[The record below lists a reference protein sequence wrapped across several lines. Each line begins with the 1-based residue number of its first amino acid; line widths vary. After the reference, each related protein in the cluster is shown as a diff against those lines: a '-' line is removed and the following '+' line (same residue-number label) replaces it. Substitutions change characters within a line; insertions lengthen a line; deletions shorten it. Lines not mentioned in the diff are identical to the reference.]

1 LADNPRG
8 NAAGKGSEPQ
18 FRVEAPQI
26 SRPKGGGAISGMG
39 EKFAANPV
47 TGTGSMTVPIYSS
60 PGRSGFGPK
69 LSLSYDS
76 GSGNSPY
83 GFGWSLSIPAI
94 TRKTDK
100 GLPQYADAIE
110 SDTFL
115 LSGAEDLMPALVQSG
130 GDWIRDVTPSRTAF
144 GPDGHSHTYA
154 IHQYRPRVEG
164 LFSRIERWI
173 NTTDATDTFWRTISK
188 ENITTWYGKTT
199 ESRTYDPADPSR
211 IFSWSIC
218 ESYDDKGNVISYR
231 YKPEDSAGIDTTQA
245 NERNRSVQTRSSKH
259 YLKHVYYGN
268 RTPYF
273 PDLAVA
279 TPVLPPDTGWRF
291 QLVFDYGEHDP
302 SNPTPQ
308 DAGQWSVRP
317 DAFSSYRPAFEVRT
331 YRLCR
336 RVLMFHHFD
345 TEPNVGVN
353 CLVRSTDFVHAQP
366 SGDTV
371 QASYSFLLSVSQTG
385 YRRSG
390 VGSYVSSSLPPLEFG
405 YTDAAIDETLH
416 DVDRASLENL
426 PYGLDGSH
434 YRWMDLDGEGLNG
447 ILTEQGGS
455 WFYKA
460 NLSPANPQSL
470 PQFAPV
476 QVVRRQPSP
485 AAISSSGPQLMN
497 LSGNGRLDLV
507 DFDRPTPGYY
517 ERTADAD
524 WEPFKSFQTLPVLD
538 WRDPNLKFVDLT
550 GDGLPDLLITEE
562 DALCWHESLGTE
574 GFGAERRVLQA
585 VDEEKGPQVIFADG
599 TESIFLADLSGD
611 GLTDLVRI
619 RNGEVCYWP
628 NLGYGRFGAKV
639 AMDQAPR
646 FDRPELF
653 DARRIRIADIDG
665 SGTSDLIYFASTGI
679 DLYFNRSGNS
689 WGARRTLD
697 HFPSVES
704 LSSATTLDLLG
715 NGTACLVWSS
725 PLAGSSRRPMRYI
738 DLMGGQKPHL
748 LTRVTNN
755 LGSETIVQYAASTKF
770 YVADKLAGTPWVTRL
785 PFPVHVVEQVQTF
798 DYVSRNC
805 FVTRYAYHH
814 GYFDG
819 VEREFRGFGRV
830 DQFDTE
836 QFATLSNTTDF
847 PQAVNLDESSHVPP
861 VCIRTW
867 FHTGAFVEEA
877 GISKYLEHEYYS
889 EGDSSDAMAG
899 LTESERALMLLDDT
913 VLPAAILLPDGS
925 RIPYDPSGE
934 ELREACRALRGSK
947 LRQEIYAFDG
957 SDEEDRPY
965 SVTESNYTIEVMQPQ
980 GPNRYGVFYTHARE
994 AIEYRYERK
1003 LYKVVGTTLTD
1014 PNAGPPAKT
1023 AADPRVAHTVT
1034 LNVDPFGNVLESAS
1048 IAYGRRYLD
1057 PALTAADQARQS
1069 ALLSTVNENIYTSAV
1084 STDDAWRAPL
1094 PAETSTYELIQAA
1107 PAANV
1112 AGITNLFE
1120 FDELLSAIENA
1131 SDGTHDIAF
1140 EDLNPALNAGEP
1152 YRRLIARTRT
1162 LYRPDDMGAAAG
1174 DPLAL
1179 LPLTQLQPLALPG
1192 AAYKMVFTPGLI
1204 AQVYERNGGALLPAP
1219 AGVLASVAGDGGGY
1233 VDLDGDG
1240 AFWLSSGRQFYLP
1253 TAPASPQE
1261 LNEAK
1266 AHFFV
1271 ARRFEDAFR
1280 NATTVDYDQYDLLVA
1295 SSTDAAGN
1303 QSTAVSDYRVLAPSL
1318 ITDPNGNQ
1326 SAAAFDALGLVAAG
1340 AVMGKSGE
1348 SLGDLPTG
1356 FSADLSQA
1364 QIDAFFDAA
1373 DPHTVAAPLLGNAT
1387 TRVVYDVNRFFRTR
1401 TNAPNDPSQWLP
1413 TFAATIARET
1423 HLSDLAAGASS
1434 ALQITFSYS
1443 DGFGREIQKK
1453 MQAEAGPVVDGGPV
1467 VDPRWVAN
1475 GWTILNNKGKTVRK
1489 YEPFFSRLAK
1499 GHQFEFGV
1507 TAGVS
1512 SILCYD
1518 PAERVVA
1525 TIHANHTYE
1534 KSVFD
1539 PWHQAT
1545 WDVNDTVAQDDPTAD
1560 PDVGDYFLRLPATD
1574 FSPTWRVQRAG
1585 GGLGAQEQAAAT
1597 KAAVHANTPGIA
1609 YFDTLGRTFLTVA
1622 DNGAGGQYPVHTIR
1636 DIQNFERAIVDPLG
1650 RTVMIY
1656 DYTMTGDRIHQSSME
1671 AGHRWML
1678 NDASGKPIRA
1688 FDSRGHNL
1696 RTEYDAL
1703 RRPINLFVLGTGG
1716 ANSDA
1721 RTTAGEVLFEK
1732 IDYGEGQPS
1741 DKALNLR
1748 SRVFRHRD
1756 TAGVVINMVTD
1767 PLTGK
1772 PVAYD
1777 FKGNLLGSS
1786 RQFIADHTA
1795 LPDWS
1800 KPAPPMLADVLINTT
1815 RYDALNRVTVARAPD
1830 GSVVHPV
1837 YNAASLLDSV
1847 TVNLLGSGTATA
1859 FVGNIDYDAQG
1870 RRVLIEYGIKG
1881 APSAVTAYTYDPLT
1895 FRLAHQT
1902 TTRPGFPAAQQL
1914 AQDLAYTYDP
1924 AGNITHIQDNAQ
1936 QTIYFNNRKVE
1947 PSADYTY
1954 DAIYRLVQASGR
1966 EQLGLTGAVPDA
1978 PWPSNYNDVPRVQLA
1993 HPGDGNAMGTYD
2005 EQYQYDNTGNFLKLT
2020 HTGSNPASPG
2030 WNRTYTYTEASL
2042 LEPGKFSNRLT
2053 RTTVAGTVPWI
2064 ENYTHDL
2071 HGNMTAMPQLQ
2082 QMQWDFKDR
2091 LLMSQRQAINPG
2103 DADGTAHQG
2112 ERTFYVYG
2120 AGGERVRKVTESA
2133 AGKKIKERLYGGV
2146 VEVYREY
2153 DGAGNTTLERQTL
2166 HVMDNKRR
2174 IALVETRTGGAS
2186 AIRFQFDN
2194 HLGTAC
2200 LELDTAG
2207 AVITYEEYY
2216 PYGSTSY
2223 QAGRSAAEVSLK
2235 RYRYT
2240 GKERD
2245 DETGFNY
2252 HGARYYM
2259 TWTGRWVSCD
2269 PAGLGDG
2276 VNIYQFVRS
2285 NPIKLVDPNGSDS
2298 NSPTPE
2304 LVSPKTEFMFHPL
2317 SNLHFGLTEST
2328 SRITLAFVGDVQL
2341 AQNELITKKDIN
2353 GGPLTS
2359 ITSGAYIH
2367 SGYLSLNTSLRT
2379 LSIGADISLDRH
2391 FTGLGSLPSDYR
2403 LQATFRPVLTE
2414 TKTGFDIVRFNGSLR
2429 ETLYGVEF
2437 SGNLHSGPLP
2447 KNLLDYSRIATGL
2460 VTSLA
2465 DGKSLGDGVKRFATG
2480 TLGLEFSFRAKLE
2493 LLNLFPSTFISGHIG
2508 DSTEVTAKGLVAA
2521 PAGSIFSVT
2530 APLLGLYE
2538 IYSKNG
2544 TNFEFLGGAL
2554 VVPSIENITKGKGGL
2569 EAFPTYGFLRT
2580 SVDRKVGPGE
2590 LKFSLEGSLS
2600 AKELVAPS
2608 PRGLDFN
2615 QTYDLINKGV
2625 QPDIPAALK
2634 TTATLS
2640 YTY

>member
-1 LADNPRG
+1 
-8 NAAGKGSEPQ
+8 
-18 FRVEAPQI
+18 
-26 SRPKGGGAISGMG
+26 M
-39 EKFAANPV
+39 
-47 TGTGSMTVPIYSS
+47 MPI
-60 PGRSGFGPK
+60 
-69 LSLSYDS
+69 
-76 GSGNSPY
+76 
-83 GFGWSLSIPAI
+83 
-94 TRKTDK
+94 
-100 GLPQYADAIE
+100 
-110 SDTFL
+110 
-115 LSGAEDLMPALVQSG
+115 
-130 GDWIRDVTPSRTAF
+130 
-144 GPDGHSHTYA
+144 
-154 IHQYRPRVEG
+154 
-164 LFSRIERWI
+164 
-173 NTTDATDTFWRTISK
+173 
-188 ENITTWYGKTT
+188 
-199 ESRTYDPADPSR
+199 
-211 IFSWSIC
+211 
-218 ESYDDKGNVISYR
+218 
-231 YKPEDSAGIDTTQA
+231 
-245 NERNRSVQTRSSKH
+245 
-259 YLKHVYYGN
+259 
-268 RTPYF
+268 
-273 PDLAVA
+273 AV
-279 TPVLPPDTGWRF
+279 R
-291 QLVFDYGEHDP
+291 
-302 SNPTPQ
+302 
-308 DAGQWSVRP
+308 
-317 DAFSSYRPAFEVRT
+317 
-331 YRLCR
+331 C
-336 RVLMFHHFD
+336 
-345 TEPNVGVN
+345 
-353 CLVRSTDFVHAQP
+353 
-366 SGDTV
+366 
-371 QASYSFLLSVSQTG
+371 
-385 YRRSG
+385 
-390 VGSYVSSSLPPLEFG
+390 
-405 YTDAAIDETLH
+405 
-416 DVDRASLENL
+416 
-426 PYGLDGSH
+426 
-434 YRWMDLDGEGLNG
+434 
-447 ILTEQGGS
+447 
-455 WFYKA
+455 
-460 NLSPANPQSL
+460 
-470 PQFAPV
+470 
-476 QVVRRQPSP
+476 
-485 AAISSSGPQLMN
+485 
-497 LSGNGRLDLV
+497 
-507 DFDRPTPGYY
+507 
-517 ERTADAD
+517 
-524 WEPFKSFQTLPVLD
+524 
-538 WRDPNLKFVDLT
+538 
-550 GDGLPDLLITEE
+550 
-562 DALCWHESLGTE
+562 
-574 GFGAERRVLQA
+574 
-585 VDEEKGPQVIFADG
+585 
-599 TESIFLADLSGD
+599 
-611 GLTDLVRI
+611 
-619 RNGEVCYWP
+619 
-628 NLGYGRFGAKV
+628 
-639 AMDQAPR
+639 
-646 FDRPELF
+646 
-653 DARRIRIADIDG
+653 
-665 SGTSDLIYFASTGI
+665 
-679 DLYFNRSGNS
+679 
-689 WGARRTLD
+689 
-697 HFPSVES
+697 
-704 LSSATTLDLLG
+704 
-715 NGTACLVWSS
+715 
-725 PLAGSSRRPMRYI
+725 
-738 DLMGGQKPHL
+738 
-748 LTRVTNN
+748 
-755 LGSETIVQYAASTKF
+755 
-770 YVADKLAGTPWVTRL
+770 
-785 PFPVHVVEQVQTF
+785 
-798 DYVSRNC
+798 
-805 FVTRYAYHH
+805 
-814 GYFDG
+814 
-819 VEREFRGFGRV
+819 
-830 DQFDTE
+830 
-836 QFATLSNTTDF
+836 
-847 PQAVNLDESSHVPP
+847 
-861 VCIRTW
+861 
-867 FHTGAFVEEA
+867 
-877 GISKYLEHEYYS
+877 
-889 EGDSSDAMAG
+889 
-899 LTESERALMLLDDT
+899 
-913 VLPAAILLPDGS
+913 
-925 RIPYDPSGE
+925 
-934 ELREACRALRGSK
+934 
-947 LRQEIYAFDG
+947 
-957 SDEEDRPY
+957 
-965 SVTESNYTIEVMQPQ
+965 
-980 GPNRYGVFYTHARE
+980 
-994 AIEYRYERK
+994 
-1003 LYKVVGTTLTD
+1003 
-1014 PNAGPPAKT
+1014 
-1023 AADPRVAHTVT
+1023 
-1034 LNVDPFGNVLESAS
+1034 
-1048 IAYGRRYLD
+1048 
-1057 PALTAADQARQS
+1057 
-1069 ALLSTVNENIYTSAV
+1069 
-1084 STDDAWRAPL
+1084 
-1094 PAETSTYELIQAA
+1094 QAA
-1107 PAANV
+1107 PAANI
-1112 AGITNLFE
+1112 ASITNLFG
-1120 FDELLSAIENA
+1120 FGELLAAIEAA

-1140 EDLNPALNAGEP
+1140 EDPNPALNGGEP

-1179 LPLTQLQPLALPG
+1179 LPLTQLQPRALPG
-1192 AAYKMVFTPGLI
+1192 AAYKMVFTPGLV
-1204 AQVYERNGGALLPAP
+1204 AQIYQRNGSALVPAP
-1219 AGVLASVAGDGGGY
+1219 PTVLGSVAADGGGY

-1240 AFWLSSGRQFYLP
+1240 AFWLPSGRQFYLP
-1253 TAPASPQE
+1253 TAPAPPQE

-1266 AHFFV
+1266 QHFFV
-1271 ARRFEDAFR
+1271 PRRFEDAFR
-1280 NATTVDYDQYDLLVA
+1280 NPTSVTYDQYDLLIA
-1295 SSTDAAGN
+1295 ASTDAAGN
-1303 QSTAVSDYRVLAPSL
+1303 QSTAVADYRVLAPSL

-1348 SLGDLPTG
+1348 NLGDLLTG
-1356 FSADLSQA
+1356 FSADLSQG

-1373 DPHTVAAPLLGNAT
+1373 DTHTVAAPLLGNAT

-1423 HLSDLAAGASS
+1423 HLSDLAADATSP
-1434 ALQITFSYS
+1434 LQITFSYS

-1467 VDPRWVAN
+1467 VDPRWAAN
-1475 GWTILNNKGKTVRK
+1475 GWTILNNKGKAVRK

-1499 GHQFEFGV
+1499 GHQFEFGITV
-1507 TAGVS
+1507 GVS

-1560 PDVGDYFLRLPATD
+1560 PDVGDYFLRLPAAD

-1585 GGLGAQEQAAAT
+1585 GGLGAQEQTAAT

-1609 YFDTLGRTFLTVA
+1609 YFDTLGRTFLTVS
-1622 DNGAGGQYPVHTIR
+1622 DNGAGGQYPVHTVR

-1650 RTVMIY
+1650 RTVMVY

-1678 NDASGKPIRA
+1678 NDAAGKAIRA

-1703 RRPINLFVLGTGG
+1703 RRPINLFVLGTG
-1716 ANSDA
+1716 ATNSDP

-1732 IDYGEGQPS
+1732 IEYGEGQVS

-1756 TAGVVINMVTD
+1756 TAGIAINMVTD
-1767 PLTGK
+1767 PLTAK

-1795 LPDWS
+1795 LADWS
-1800 KPAPPMLADVLINTT
+1800 KPAPPMLGGVFINTT
-1815 RYDALNRVTVARAPD
+1815 QYDALNRVSVARAPD

-1847 TVNLLGSGTATA
+1847 SVTLPGSGTATS

-1870 RRVLIEYGIKG
+1870 RRVLIEYGTKG
-1881 APSAVTAYTYDPLT
+1881 APTASTAYSYDPLT

-1936 QTIYFNNRKVE
+1936 QTIYFNNRRVE

-1954 DAIYRLVQASGR
+1954 DAIYRLIQASGR
-1966 EQLGLTGAVPDA
+1966 EQLGLTGGVPDA

-2005 EQYQYDNTGNFLKLT
+2005 EQYQYDNTGNFLKLI

-2030 WNRTYTYTEASL
+2030 WNRTYVYREASL
-2042 LEPGKFSNRLT
+2042 LEPGKISNRLT
-2053 RTTVAGTVPWI
+2053 RTTLAGTVPWI

-2071 HGNMTAMPQLQ
+2071 HGNMTGMPQLQ

-2091 LLMSQRQAINPG
+2091 LLMSQRQAVNPG
-2103 DADGTAHQG
+2103 DADGGVHKG

-2200 LELDTAG
+2200 LELDPTG

-2245 DETGFNY
+2245 EETGFNY

-2276 VNIYQFVRS
+2276 INIYQFVRS

-2298 NSPTPE
+2298 NTTTPE

-2317 SNLHFGLTEST
+2317 SNLHFGLTESP
-2328 SRITLAFVGDVQL
+2328 SRYTLAFAGDVQL
-2341 AQNELITKKDIN
+2341 AKNELITKKDLN
-2353 GGPLTS
+2353 GGALTS
-2359 ITSGAYIH
+2359 ISSGAYIH

-2379 LSIGADISLDRH
+2379 LSVGADISLDRH
-2391 FTGLGSLPSDYR
+2391 FSGLGSLPSDYR

-2414 TKTGFDIVRFNGSLR
+2414 TKSGFDIVRFNGSLR

-2437 SGNLHSGPLP
+2437 SGNLHTGPLP
-2447 KNLLDYSRIATGL
+2447 KDLGDYGRIATGL
-2460 VTSLA
+2460 ATSLA
-2465 DGKSLGDGVKRFATG
+2465 NGKSLGDGLTRFATG

-2493 LLNLFPSTFISGHIG
+2493 LLNLFPSTWISGHVG
-2508 DSTEVTAKGLVAA
+2508 ASTEVTAYGLVAA
-2521 PAGSIFSVT
+2521 PAGSIFPVT

-2538 IYSKNG
+2538 TYSKNG

-2554 VVPSIENITKGKGGL
+2554 VVPSIESITKGKGGL

-2580 SVDRKVGPGE
+2580 SVSSKVGPGD

-2634 TTATLS
+2634 TTATLT